1 MFGLD
6 TSYVNLYAV
15 LKNYFKKFRGMTSN
29 HEKLNPEEMD
39 NSEDTLVEQN
49 DTETAENTTEEAAEN
64 NAGGAD
70 ELAAMKDKYLRLL
83 AEFEN
88 FKRRSSKE
96 RMDYIS
102 GASREMI
109 TALLPI
115 LDDFERADSA
125 GAVNEGMQLIFHKLQ
140 TIMQQKG
147 LKPMESTG
155 GAFDAD
161 LHEAITEVAMGE
173 EMKGK
178 VIDTVEKGYFLNDKI
193 IRYAKVVV
201 GA

>member
-1 MFGLD
+1 M
-6 TSYVNLYAV
+6 A
-15 LKNYFKKFRGMTSN
+15 SN
-29 HEKLNPEEMD
+29 QEKHNPEEMD
-39 NSEDTLVEQN
+39 NAEDTLIDQN
-49 DTETAENTTEEAAEN
+49 EMENAENTSEESQES
-64 NAGGAD
+64 NADSAD

-96 RMDYIS
+96 RVDYIS

-109 TALLPI
+109 TALLPV

-125 GAVNEGMQLIFHKLQ
+125 GAVSDGMKLILHKLQ
-140 TIMQQKG
+140 TILQQKG
-147 LKPMESTG
+147 LKSMESTG
-155 GAFDAD
+155 SAFDAD
-161 LHEAITEVAMGE
+161 LHEAITEVSMGE

>member
-1 MFGLD
+1 
-6 TSYVNLYAV
+6 
-15 LKNYFKKFRGMTSN
+15 MTTN
-29 HEKLNPEEMD
+29 QENLNPEELD
-39 NSEDTLVEQN
+39 NSEETLVVQN
-49 DTETAENTTEEAAEN
+49 ESETVENPAEEVVEN
-64 NAGGAD
+64 NTGNAD

-109 TALLPI
+109 TALLPVM
-115 LDDFERADSA
+115 DDFERADSA

-140 TIMQQKG
+140 TILQQKG
-147 LKPMESTG
+147 LKPMDSTG
-155 GAFDAD
+155 NAFDAD
-161 LHEAITEVAMGE
+161 LHEAITEVPMGE

>member
-1 MFGLD
+1 
-6 TSYVNLYAV
+6 
-15 LKNYFKKFRGMTSN
+15 MTSN

-155 GAFDAD
+155 SAFDAD

-178 VIDTVEKGYFLNDKI
+178 VIDTVEKGYILNDKI